1 MSKPSAQGVDPTVGF
16 LLYVLH
22 FNLSSSSSFS
32 QFSFSVWMELLLS
45 LKIGFLLG
53 WLHNKGTFSGPLIL
67 RERCERS
74 QQTIDGFTVYSTFLQ
89 ITYKWSSCRYLP
101 IVSLVLWWYRVVN
114 TVIEKKGNLG
124 TFLEI
129 FQTEKQPRKGLW
141 NVWQFSTVGLYLQL
155 MFWYI
160 QHMSFFCRFLH
171 PDLPQCC
178 YLPNELINSFN
189 DLIYNLII

>member
-1 MSKPSAQGVDPTVGF
+1 MFRTMRGSTLCWKWKFYIPWVNILQCRGRISIKSAFFHF
-16 LLYVLH
+16 LHLFFR
-22 FNLSSSSSFS
+22 FN
-32 QFSFSVWMELLLS
+32 
-45 LKIGFLLG
+45 
-53 WLHNKGTFSGPLIL
+53 
-67 RERCERS
+67 
-74 QQTIDGFTVYSTFLQ
+74 
-89 ITYKWSSCRYLP
+89 IT
-101 IVSLVLWWYRVVN
+101 VLWWYRVVN

-129 FQTEKQPRKGLW
+129 FQTEKQTRKGLW

>member
-1 MSKPSAQGVDPTVGF
+1 MSKPSAQGVDPMVGF

-22 FNLSSSSSFS
+22 FNLSSSSSSFS

-74 QQTIDGFTVYSTFLQ
+74 QQTIDGFTVFYSTFLQ

-101 IVSLVLWWYRVVN
+101 IVSLVLWCWWCRVVN
-114 TVIEKKGNLG
+114 TVIEKRAIWGRFWKFFKQRNSPEKAFGMFDN
-124 TFLEI
+124 
-129 FQTEKQPRKGLW
+129 FQL
-141 NVWQFSTVGLYLQL
+141 
-155 MFWYI
+155 
-160 QHMSFFCRFLH
+160 
-171 PDLPQCC
+171 
-178 YLPNELINSFN
+178 
-189 DLIYNLII
+189 

>member
-1 MSKPSAQGVDPTVGF
+1 MSKPSAQGVDPMVGF

-22 FNLSSSSSFS
+22 FNLSSSFSSA
-32 QFSFSVWMELLLS
+32 VELLLS

-74 QQTIDGFTVYSTFLQ
+74 QQTIDGFTVYSTTFLQ

-129 FQTEKQPRKGLW
+129 FQSEKQPRKGLW

-160 QHMSFFCRFLH
+160 QHMSFLQIFTSGPTAVL
-171 PDLPQCC
+171 LPA
-178 YLPNELINSFN
+178 
-189 DLIYNLII
+189 